1 MEIPISSTMF
11 HFNTEGA
18 WNKMF
23 LNLLELQW
31 NTNVKKVTF
40 VELLHLFGKGI
51 KNGVMYHMKIEKPGL
66 GPLRII

>member
-1 MEIPISSTMF
+1 
-11 HFNTEGA
+11 
-18 WNKMF
+18 MF